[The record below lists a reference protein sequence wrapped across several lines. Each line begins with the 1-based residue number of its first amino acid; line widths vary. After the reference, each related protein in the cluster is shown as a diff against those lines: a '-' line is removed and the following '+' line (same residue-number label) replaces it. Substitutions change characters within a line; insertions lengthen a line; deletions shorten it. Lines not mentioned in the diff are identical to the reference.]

1 VSHDHERGPS
11 GLAPRPGQPDRR
23 DALVGWRY
31 LERSDSAGQ
40 PTGHQPVRLPRGAVR
55 PCRAVRVYRPCRHDG
70 QRGRGYGVGAGVGFR
85 QRNTLSLTAIGVVAL
100 YVLLALTTRFVLL
113 GIFPVLMSIR
123 ATRRREPLAPLAI
136 AAAVIAV
143 LVAILALR

>member
-1 VSHDHERGPS
+1 MTTNAAPPGWHPDPANPTGAMRWWDGAAWSDQTQPVSPASTAQYGQPGPQYGPATPYGSAVPS
-11 GLAPRPGQPDRR
+11 GA
-23 DALVGWRY
+23 
-31 LERSDSAGQ
+31 
-40 PTGHQPVRLPRGAVR
+40 TGR
-55 PCRAVRVYRPCRHDG
+55 
-70 QRGRGYGVGAGVGFR
+70 RGYGVGAGVGFR

-123 ATRRREPLAPLAI
+123 ATRRREPLAPVAI

-143 LVAILALR
+143 VVAVLALR